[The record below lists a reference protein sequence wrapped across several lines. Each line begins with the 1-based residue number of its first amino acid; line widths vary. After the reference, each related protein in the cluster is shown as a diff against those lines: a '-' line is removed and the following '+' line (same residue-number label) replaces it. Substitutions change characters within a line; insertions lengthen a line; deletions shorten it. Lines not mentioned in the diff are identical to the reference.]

1 MCSCVCGK
9 VLYILVVDLLD
20 YRICIIR
27 LLPKVCIL
35 LVYTPTSSINRN
47 PDVQEINEKMSDF
60 SRAVQIRTTLGAFQ
74 T

>member
-1 MCSCVCGK
+1 MCFCVCGK
-9 VLYILVVDLLD
+9 ILYSKYLGVDLLD

-47 PDVQEINEKMSDF
+47 PDVQQTNEKMFDF
-60 SRAVQIRTTLGAFQ
+60 SSKQSSAN
-74 T
+74 